1 MPASAPPDP
10 PRCTP
15 CAHGSGHT
23 RETAALADSRALA
36 HVVSGRSSRGEAVA
50 PFDLGAVGISRR
62 RRAILLRVRRRRVQ
76 QHDDHREGGPIH
88 VPPHQK
94 KRTVPRHAR
103 VRRSGR
109 RALRNCRGGQRLVFQ
124 PVTNLANT
132 RRRASRP
139 DTDPRPQTRNRIT
152 SPPHPLAK
160 KDVRGRSFSWRGLWR
175 ALDLVAPERAAS
187 PEPGARSTL
196 STPRRPPPR
205 TRPPPRRTRPGTA
218 GTRRQ
223 GRSCWTRPR

>member
-109 RALRNCRGGQRLVFQ
+109 RALRNC
-124 PVTNLANT
+124 
-132 RRRASRP
+132 
-139 DTDPRPQTRNRIT
+139 
-152 SPPHPLAK
+152 
-160 KDVRGRSFSWRGLWR
+160 
-175 ALDLVAPERAAS
+175 PERQTG
-187 PEPGARSTL
+187 PEARFSTRDQ
-196 STPRRPPPR
+196 SCQHTTTSVTPRHRPTPADAQPDHLPSPSLGKER
-205 TRPPPRRTRPGTA
+205 RPWTIFFVARPVA
-218 GTRRQ
+218 GPGSCRAGA
-223 GRSCWTRPR
+223 GRLAGAGGSEHA